1 MNFELTEGVIWL
13 IIAILS
19 GIIEAITLGI
29 TTIWFVF
36 GALVAWLLYEFN
48 APFLVQLIAFI
59 SVSAILLYF
68 TKPLVE
74 RYLHVGKVRTN
85 ADSLIGEIGIV
96 IEDIDTI
103 KAIGQVE
110 VKGQIWSAKTRDEN
124 LILKDTLVEIL
135 AIEGVKLIVSET
147 SKGKKEEFLCQ
158 H

>member
-13 IIAILS
+13 IIAVVS
-19 GIIEAITLGI
+19 GIIEAVTLGI

-36 GALVAWLLYEFN
+36 GALVAWLLYEIN

-68 TKPLVE
+68 TKPVVE
-74 RYLHVGKVRTN
+74 KYLNVGKVRTN
-85 ADSLIGEIGIV
+85 ADSLIGEIGMV
-96 IEDIDTI
+96 TEEIDTI

-110 VKGQIWSAKTRDEN
+110 VRGQIWSAKTREEN
-124 LILKDTLVEIL
+124 IILTGTIVEVL

-147 SKGKKEEFLCQ
+147 SKLKKEEFLCQ
-158 H
+158 R